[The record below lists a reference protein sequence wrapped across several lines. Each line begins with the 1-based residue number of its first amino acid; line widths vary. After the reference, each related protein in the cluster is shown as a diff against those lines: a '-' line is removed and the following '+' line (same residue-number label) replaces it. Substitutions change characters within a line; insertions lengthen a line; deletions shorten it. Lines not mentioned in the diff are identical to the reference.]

1 MDNIIL
7 IGMPGSGKSTLG
19 VVLARKLGYGFLDT
33 DSFIS
38 QREKSTLQGIID
50 KYGLKRFLEIESS
63 VGSEIICDRV
73 IIATGGSMV
82 MSEDAMNNLKSIGKI
97 VYISVPVNELKR
109 RLSDYSERGI
119 AKSDGE
125 TLEEIFNKRSP
136 YYEKYAD
143 ITVNYKDG
151 NSLEETAR
159 DIIKDLKTFNN

>member
-50 KYGLKRFLEIESS
+50 KYGLERFLEIESS
-63 VGSEIICDRV
+63 VGSEIVCDRV

-82 MSEDAMNNLKSIGKI
+82 MSEEAMRNLKSLGKI
-97 VYISVPVNELKR
+97 VYINVPISELKR

-119 AKSDGE
+119 AKNDGE
-125 TLEEIFNKRSP
+125 TLEDIFRIRSP

-143 ITVNYKDG
+143 IKVSFKDG
-151 NSLEETAR
+151 NSLEETAL
-159 DIIKDLKTFNN
+159 DIIKELESGK

>member
-38 QREKSTLQGIID
+38 QREKNTLQGIID
-50 KYGLKRFLEIESS
+50 KYGLERFLEIESS

-82 MSEDAMNNLKSIGKI
+82 MSEDAMKNLKSLGRVI
-97 VYISVPVNELKR
+97 YINVPISELKR
-109 RLSDYSERGI
+109 RLNDYSGRGI
-119 AKSDGE
+119 AKNDGE
-125 TLEEIFNKRSP
+125 TLEDVFKIRSP

-143 ITVNYKDG
+143 IKVNYKDG
-151 NSLEETAR
+151 SSLEETACE
-159 DIIKDLKTFNN
+159 IIKDLESGE

>member
-7 IGMPGSGKSTLG
+7 IGMPSCGKSTLG
-19 VVLARKLGYGFLDT
+19 VVLARKLGYGYLDT

-50 KYGLKRFLEIESS
+50 KYGLERFLEIESS
-63 VGSEIICDRV
+63 VGSEIVCDRV

-82 MSEDAMNNLKSIGKI
+82 MSEEAMNNLKSLGKV
-97 VYISVPVNELKR
+97 VYINVQIKELKH
-109 RLSDYSERGI
+109 RLKDFSERGI

-125 TLEEIFNKRSP
+125 TLEDIYNKRKP
-136 YYEKYAD
+136 FYDKYAD

-151 NSLEETAR
+151 CSLEETVE
-159 DIIKDLKTFNN
+159 DIIKAIENN